1 MTGPNLA
8 NPFAEIPPPAAAAI
22 HAAQPVIACFTADA
36 GLPAGIGHMAAM
48 LGLRCQGRAISDLS
62 PDLPLTADV
71 NWIAVHEAD
80 HRDTLAALAP
90 RVEEE
95 ALQLVIDCGSEW
107 IDDVWAL
114 YGDEPGV
121 TILCQPA
128 DADIGAA
135 IASRMRAARSD
146 SLHDTV
152 DDAHHR
158 QIDQL
163 RSEVERIS
171 RMLAR
176 MSYEGRS
183 ADGSREPP
191 SPFIEDHVH
200 AAARTYHAGPNS
212 DYAGPTVTA
221 RDVRQVI
228 RQRRLREELFESELF
243 ADPAWDMLLDLYAAK
258 LDRSRV
264 SVSSLCIAAAVPA
277 TTALRWIKTLT
288 DSGLFERHADA
299 HDARRIFVQLSDGAT
314 QAMHR
319 YFARVTE
326 LAHLA

>member
-1 MTGPNLA
+1 MTGQSLN
-8 NPFAEIPPPAAAAI
+8 NPFAETAPQAARMLPSQ
-22 HAAQPVIACFTADA
+22 QPRILCFTAD
-36 GLPAGIGHMAAM
+36 GSLPAALGRMAAT
-48 LGLRCQGRAISDLS
+48 LGFRCQSRAISELE
-62 PDLPLTADV
+62 PELPLTADV
-71 NWIAVHEAD
+71 NWITI
-80 HRDTLAALAP
+80 RDDSDRDILATLAP

-95 ALQLVIDCGSEW
+95 ALQLVIDCGREW
-107 IDDVWAL
+107 LDDVWAI
-114 YGDEPGV
+114 YGGDPGV

-128 DADIGAA
+128 DGDVGAA
-135 IASRMRAARSD
+135 IAARMRAARAD
-146 SLHDTV
+146 TLHDTV
-152 DDAHHR
+152 DDTHHSH
-158 QIDQL
+158 IDQL

-183 ADGSREPP
+183 ADASREPP

-200 AAARTYHAGPNS
+200 AAARSYHAGPNS
-212 DYAGPTVTA
+212 DYSGPTVTA
-221 RDVRQVI
+221 REVRQVI
-228 RQRRLREELFESELF
+228 RQRRLREELFDADLF

-288 DSGLFERHADA
+288 DSGLFERHADI

-319 YFARVTE
+319 YFARIAH
-326 LAHLA
+326 LAHLS